1 MCGRYTLHHPT
12 SQVVMRF
19 GVQEVLAAPADERY
33 NIAPSQ
39 PIPVVVQEN
48 DKRELDAFQWGL
60 IPSWAKD
67 PAIGNKLIN
76 ARAETLAEKPSFRN
90 ALTRRRCLIPS
101 DGFYEWQMQEDGKRQ
116 PMYIHRRDGDLFAFA
131 GLWEEWKDPDGR
143 PLRTCA
149 IITVPANDVVSGI
162 HDRMPAMLRPDQEAQ
177 WLDASLKS
185 APEVTRLLMP
195 YASEDMETYAV
206 SLRVNRP
213 TNDDPAC
220 IESLAASA

>member
-39 PIPVVVQEN
+39 PILVVVQEA
-48 DKRELDAFQWGL
+48 DRRELDTFQWGL

-67 PAIGNKLIN
+67 PTIGNKLIN

-101 DGFYEWQMQEDGKRQ
+101 DGFYEWQKVDGKRQ
-116 PMYIHRRDGDLFAFA
+116 PMYIRRRDGDLFAFA
-131 GLWEEWKDPDGR
+131 GLWEEWKEPDGTT
-143 PLRTCA
+143 LRTCA
-149 IITVPANDVVSGI
+149 IITVPANNVVSGI
-162 HDRMPAMLRPDQEAQ
+162 HDRMPAMLRPEQEAL
-177 WLDASLKS
+177 WLDPSLKS
-185 APEVTRLLMP
+185 APDLTRLLMP
-195 YASEDMETYAV
+195 YADEDMETYAV
-206 SLRVNRP
+206 SPRVNRP
-213 TNDDPAC
+213 ANDDPAC
-220 IESLAASA
+220 IAGMTANA